1 MRWIRSFRQE
11 QSGSVLTEFA
21 LVLPLF
27 LILLFAVID
36 FGQIYLRWILA
47 EKATH
52 LAARLAVV
60 RPPIC
65 AGVPLIN
72 ERSFFAPRSLPFGT
86 SCGAFPGLCAIR
98 GPVTCDGSAAVGDT
112 FDEIIAAVGGFLPNA
127 VQPDNIRLTYS
138 FANLGFLGGP
148 YVPLVSVELEGDV
161 EVPFITPLGPLLQAF
176 YGGAGNGLDD
186 PAMPPMRTTLPA
198 EDLIEGGP
206 G

>member
-1 MRWIRSFRQE
+1 MGGVTRFHRDE
-11 QSGSVLTEFA
+11 SGSVLVEFA

-27 LILLFAVID
+27 LILLFTVID

-65 AGVPLIN
+65 AGVPPIN
-72 ERSFFAPRSLPFGT
+72 DRTPGQLVDLPFGT
-86 SCGAFPGLCAIR
+86 SCGASAGLCADP
-98 GPVTCDGSAAVGDT
+98 GTFTCTGTSTVGT
-112 FDEIIAAVGGFLPNA
+112 AFDDIIGIVGGLLPAAIEPEN
-127 VQPDNIRLTYS
+127 VRLTYS

-148 YVPLVSVELEGDV
+148 YVPLVSVELVGDI

-176 YGGAGNGLDD
+176 YGGNGLDE
-186 PAMPPMRTTLPA
+186 PSIPSMRTTLPA